1 MAYAKRTDANQTE
14 IVETLRKAGADV
26 YILSMV
32 GRGIPDLM
40 VCFNGETILM
50 EVKRDAKAK
59 FTADQL
65 KFIANWKGGPLSRV
79 DSPESAL
86 VNFLSCYLFSLY
98 KYSMLAHDIFEC

>member
-1 MAYAKRTDANQTE
+1 MPYAHKVDVNQAE
-14 IVETLRKAGADV
+14 IVKTLREAGADV

-32 GRGIPDLM
+32 KKGMPDLM
-40 VCFNGETILM
+40 VCFNSETILM

-59 FTADQL
+59 FTAEQL

-86 VNFLSCYLFSLY
+86 RVIGLIEKKDYN
-98 KYSMLAHDIFEC
+98 H

>member
-1 MAYAKRTDANQTE
+1 MPYARKVDVNQTE

-40 VCFNGETILM
+40 VCYNGETILM
-50 EVKRDAKAK
+50 EIKRDAKAK
-59 FTADQL
+59 YTKDQL
-65 KFIANWKGGPLSRV
+65 KFIANWKGGPLARV

-86 VNFLSCYLFSLY
+86 RVIGLIPNNNYNQ
-98 KYSMLAHDIFEC
+98 

>member
-1 MAYAKRTDANQTE
+1 MAYAKRTDINQTE
-14 IVETLRKAGADV
+14 IVKTLRDVGADV

-32 GRGIPDLM
+32 GKGIPDLM

-59 FTADQL
+59 FTPDQL

-79 DSPESAL
+79 DSPEAAL
-86 VNFLSCYLFSLY
+86 RAIGLIRVSEQSQD
-98 KYSMLAHDIFEC
+98 H

>member
-59 FTADQL
+59 FTPDQL

-79 DSPESAL
+79 DSPEAAL
-86 VNFLSCYLFSLY
+86 RAIGLIRVNTES
-98 KYSMLAHDIFEC
+98 

>member
-1 MAYAKRTDANQTE
+1 MPYARKVDVNQAE
-14 IVETLRKAGADV
+14 IVKTLREAGAAV

-50 EVKRDAKAK
+50 EIKRDAKAK
-59 FTADQL
+59 FTAEQL

-79 DSPESAL
+79 DSPEAAL
-86 VNFLSCYLFSLY
+86 RAIGLLRVSSE
-98 KYSMLAHDIFEC
+98 S

>member
-1 MAYAKRTDANQTE
+1 MPYARKVDVNQAE

-40 VCFNGETILM
+40 VCYNGETILM

-59 FTADQL
+59 YTKDQL

-79 DSPESAL
+79 DSPEAAL
-86 VNFLSCYLFSLY
+86 RVIGLIAKQEYNQ
-98 KYSMLAHDIFEC
+98 

>member
-1 MAYAKRTDANQTE
+1 MAYAKRIDANQTE

-50 EVKRDAKAK
+50 EVKANAKSR
-59 FTADQL
+59 FTPDQL

-79 DSPESAL
+79 DSPEAAL
-86 VNFLSCYLFSLY
+86 RVIGLIP
-98 KYSMLAHDIFEC
+98 AHQSDIM

>member
-1 MAYAKRTDANQTE
+1 MAYAKRIDANQTE

-50 EVKRDAKAK
+50 EIKRDAKAK
-59 FTADQL
+59 FTPDQL

-79 DSPESAL
+79 DSPEAAL
-86 VNFLSCYLFSLY
+86 RVIGLSP
-98 KYSMLAHDIFEC
+98 AHQSDIM